1 MEARVR
7 LTGMV
12 RHLVNES
19 ECRASLA
26 DDATIE
32 DLVGAL
38 VERYGAKF
46 GEQLFRTNGE
56 LNGSVRIFVDNKSVT
71 SLKQRLG
78 AGNGATAEV
87 SIVVLSPVSGG

>member
-12 RHLVNES
+12 RHLIGEG

-26 DDATIE
+26 DDATVE
-32 DLVGAL
+32 DLLRAL
-38 VERYGAKF
+38 VERYGEKL
-46 GEQLFRTNGE
+46 GERLFRSPGE
-56 LNGSVRIFVDNKSVT
+56 LSGSVRIFVDNQAVT
-71 SLKQRLG
+71 NLKQKLG
-78 AGNGATAEV
+78 VGNAGTAQV